1 MSEVRS
7 TSDRP
12 GAGGSPSGFDL
23 VGDDLMALRSVTA
36 GDQPSLETSL
46 RAARRRAAGETGE
59 GLAMVFRVFRRRPA
73 LATAVV
79 VLVVAVGLLMF
90 PVSYQRTVGYDVAL
104 SLDGAK
110 IAQTQVK
117 GIARGF
123 QEALG
128 AQGARVE
135 ASMENGR
142 LAYVLKAP
150 APGDVRER
158 ARAFARE
165 LNARGYVASVE
176 TTPRRETVS
185 GNVYAYAMSRVIE
198 VSTDGKSA
206 AEIESEIRQRLT
218 EAGVTNM
225 EVSVTDVGDQ
235 QREVKVNAEHQ
246 VVDGAT
252 HQELPELVLTK
263 NGQPVAE
270 GLGIRVM
277 KKKDAAGVVTL
288 VVAVTLDGKTT
299 TAEVPNAAAMDDAA
313 LGAEIEERLLAAG
326 IDVVVNVHGEE
337 ITVEKRTP

>member
-1 MSEVRS
+1 MSELRS
-7 TSDRP
+7 TSERP
-12 GAGGSPSGFDL
+12 GAARSRSGFDQ
-23 VGDDLMALRSVTA
+23 VGDDLIALRSVTA

-59 GLAMVFRVFRRRPA
+59 GLSMVFRILGRRPG
-73 LATAVV
+73 LATAVA
-79 VLVVAVGLLMF
+79 VLVVAAGLLVF
-90 PVSYQRTVGYDVAL
+90 PISYQRTAGYDVAL
-104 SLDGAK
+104 SLDGARV
-110 IAQTQVK
+110 AQAQVT

-123 QEALG
+123 REALG
-128 AQGARVE
+128 APGARVE

-142 LAYVLKAP
+142 LAYVLKAS
-150 APGDVRER
+150 APGDVRGR

-165 LNARGYVASVE
+165 LNALGYAASVE

-218 EAGVTNM
+218 EAGVTNT
-225 EVSVTDVGDQ
+225 EVSVTDVGDH
-235 QREVKVNAEHQ
+235 QREVKVKAEHQ

-263 NGQPVAE
+263 NGQPVSE
-270 GLGIRVM
+270 GFGVRVM
-277 KKKDAAGVVTL
+277 KKKDAAGVTSL
-288 VVAVTLDGKTT
+288 VVAVTAEGKTT
-299 TAEVPNAAAMDDAA
+299 TAEVPNAETMDDAT

-326 IDVVVNVHGEE
+326 IDVVVNVHGGE
-337 ITVEKRTP
+337 ITVVKREP